1 MVADVV
7 GMIGPYIVLNA
18 FVVSLKDVL
27 CAFDTH
33 RTLRIIC
40 RDHRRRAGCRGFVL
54 SSPFG

>member
-18 FVVSLKDVL
+18 FVVFLKDVL

-33 RTLRIIC
+33 RTLQIIC
-40 RDHRRRAGCRGFVL
+40 RDLRCRAGCRGFVL
-54 SSPFG
+54 